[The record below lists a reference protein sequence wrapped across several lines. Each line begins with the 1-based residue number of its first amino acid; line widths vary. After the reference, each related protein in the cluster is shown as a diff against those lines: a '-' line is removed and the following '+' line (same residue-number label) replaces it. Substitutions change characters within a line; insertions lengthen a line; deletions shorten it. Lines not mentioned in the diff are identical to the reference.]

1 MLPACLAA
9 EDEEMTIESRKD
21 ENEETRWSG
30 SYLFRAQNIWEKVHV
45 VLKKFRKNF
54 SLWRETY
61 FHKTIA
67 NKNVNLNKSVGV
79 IYHTVEVILN

>member
-30 SYLFRAQNIWEKVHV
+30 SYLFRVQNI
-45 VLKKFRKNF
+45 
-54 SLWRETY
+54 
-61 FHKTIA
+61 
-67 NKNVNLNKSVGV
+67 
-79 IYHTVEVILN
+79 